1 MTHSKHYK
9 FGPYMLKCYFKPVGN
24 GFEVG
29 MTHAGRTYF
38 VGNFVHQAE
47 AKKWWGMMNSS
58 ITTFGKKYWMSNE
71 TPFPWYCHFLTTHMY
86 KAYYSYLDKLFSK
99 YNKTYDKAFSQ
110 NLRRF
115 KTQYLPHSE
124 QTYYPVRKAA

>member
-1 MTHSKHYK
+1 
-9 FGPYMLKCYFKPVGN
+9 
-24 GFEVG
+24 

-38 VGNFVHQAE
+38 VGNFLHKAE

-71 TPFPWYCHFLTTHMY
+71 TPFPWYCNFLTTHMY
-86 KAYYSYLDKLFSK
+86 KAYCSYLDKLFSE

-124 QTYYPVRKAA
+124 QTYYPVPKAA